1 MVRLTVQINRLYA
14 SLQTPAAA
22 VKQQLLNGKDQT
34 ATIKKQQLKKQQSNN
49 NNDNCY
55 RIHPTTAC

>member
-34 ATIKKQQLKKQQSNN
+34 ATIKKQQLKNNNQTTIKQQQ
-49 NNDNCY
+49 
-55 RIHPTTAC
+55 